1 MVLAEEVQD
10 GNVLNLSDNVLG
22 VIQSKM
28 LGEVEDDN
36 FNDPDYNLEEDD
48 DDYHDFV
55 TQRLG
60 MKAKGRPKKGT
71 SNRSNVV
78 GPPTNGILIPQVNE
92 NAESDYYDSDEL
104 LEWGTDSEDE
114 VEYTEHN
121 AENDNPILEVGMISF
136 LLSLQIIIGLQKLEF
151 HKISVVLLFLL
162 QVILNWKF
170 TTTY

>member
-114 VEYTEHN
+114 CLHALLVVSGK
-121 AENDNPILEVGMISF
+121 AQSSF
-136 LLSLQIIIGLQKLEF
+136 IGTRLVNLYVHLDDVSL
-151 HKISVVLLFLL
+151 
-162 QVILNWKF
+162 
-170 TTTY
+170 